1 MDKGQGQEWTRWTSW
16 TQMDASLWTEWTRTA
31 ENLSIRPSNGKSIPS
46 ILVHDVHSCPVHENE

>member
-46 ILVHDVHSCPVHENE
+46 ILVHDVHSCPCP